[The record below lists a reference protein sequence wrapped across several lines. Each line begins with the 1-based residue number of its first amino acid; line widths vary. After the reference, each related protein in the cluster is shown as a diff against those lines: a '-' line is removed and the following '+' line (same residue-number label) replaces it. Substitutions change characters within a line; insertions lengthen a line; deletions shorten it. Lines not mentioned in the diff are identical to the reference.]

1 MRSADGMSRPSGVIH
16 DIGYRRYTG
25 PRLGRRHATAA
36 LYVHSVRAAFG
47 LGRSAKAKIFPGI
60 VITLAFAVAVVAVAV
75 RAQTDEVAMTYLQY
89 VHGLA
94 IPIVLFLAVVGP
106 EIVCRD
112 LRARVLPLYFSRPL
126 GRSDYALAKLAA
138 MISAVWLLLAA
149 PLLLM
154 FLGGVFDQTGGASGA
169 WNEFTDFLGG
179 LGYAAITAVVLGAF
193 AVPLASLSSRR
204 AVGAVVIAAAFT
216 VTTPIIGVVE
226 EVGGTTAQ
234 QVVPLVNPV
243 SIVTGLESWIYHTP
257 TSEIGRFGPL
267 YLAAAVAVVGVGT
280 VALIL
285 RYRKVAA

>member
-1 MRSADGMSRPSGVIH
+1 MTSAEEMSRPDGVIH

-25 PRLGRRHATAA
+25 PRLGRRHATTA
-36 LYVHSVRAAFG
+36 LYVHSLRTAFG

-60 VITLAFAVAVVAVAV
+60 VIALAFAVAVVAVAI
-75 RAQTDEVAMTYLQY
+75 RAQTDEVVMTYLQY
-89 VHGLA
+89 IDGLA

-138 MISAVWLLLAA
+138 MVSAVWLLLAA

-179 LGYAAITAVVLGAF
+179 LGYAAITAVVFGAF

-226 EVGGTTAQ
+226 EVGGTTAR

-243 SIVTGLESWIYHTP
+243 GIVSGLESWIYRTHAL
-257 TSEIGRFGPL
+257 EIGRFGPL

>member
-1 MRSADGMSRPSGVIH
+1 MTSADEMSRPGGVIH

-25 PRLGRRHATAA
+25 PRLGRRYATAA
-36 LYVHSVRAAFG
+36 LYEHSVRTAFG
-47 LGRSAKAKIFPGI
+47 LGRGAKAKIFPGI
-60 VITLAFAVAVVAVAV
+60 VIALAFAVAIVAVAV
-75 RAQTDEVAMTYLQY
+75 RAQTHQVGMTYLQY
-89 VHGLA
+89 VDGLA
-94 IPIVLFLAVVGP
+94 IPLVLFLAVVAP

-126 GRSDYALAKLAA
+126 RRSDYALAKLAA

-169 WNEFTDFLGG
+169 WSEFADFLGG

-193 AVPLASLSSRR
+193 AVPLAALSSRR

-234 QVVPLVNPV
+234 QLVPLVNPV
-243 SIVTGLESWIYHTP
+243 SIVTGLESWIYHTHAL
-257 TSEIGRFGPL
+257 EIGRFGPL
-267 YLAAAVAVVGVGT
+267 YLATAVAVVGAGT
-280 VALIL
+280 AALIL